1 MAPRQSNVCTGRRKV
16 TVINMS
22 EKQRYKKWKCEQF
35 VSGVMIIYDG
45 NISFRVNCL
54 QFSEMITILNYTIFF
69 VKSRILLTIEPF
81 HQPVIKF
88 QWKIGFCFAQFLAI
102 ISQWQHNCR
111 VMCATFLRS
120 LFQKLNLSTT
130 ISVELELCWK
140 THQWDGPAFCLLSA
154 WTSWEITQLSHGS
167 LGVHWLFC
175 GRKQLYWGQ
184 WLLYRGP
191 LNKMCI
197 LGGIAR
203 YVSI

>member
-1 MAPRQSNVCTGRRKV
+1 MKVRAIRFRCYDNLWWQYFISRKLFAYV
-16 TVINMS
+16 RNNNS
-22 EKQRYKKWKCEQF
+22 YELH
-35 VSGVMIIYDG
+35 
-45 NISFRVNCL
+45 NI
-54 QFSEMITILNYTIFF
+54 F
-69 VKSRILLTIEPF
+69 VKSRILLTIDPF

-191 LNKMCI
+191 FNKMCI